1 MTYISKEQQKE
12 KLVKLKPL
20 FKKYGL
26 RATLARSNASKIT
39 LNIWEGS
46 IDFMG
51 QYNNYRINNKDRYC
65 DNSNVENFLNY
76 KTIVITNNYTFKE
89 FSGEALEFL
98 IEVNKILQQDN
109 YDRSDMMTD
118 YFDIGFF
125 VDISIGNYEKDYIF
139 KPKFK
144 KCNLK
149 NDVAIIKK
157 DELELVEYSEKALAL
172 FGNTKPIK
180 SQLKELGGRFNKFLT
195 HQGKKQGGWVF
206 SKKKND
212 QLKLLLA

>member
-1 MTYISKEQQKE
+1 
-12 KLVKLKPL
+12 
-20 FKKYGL
+20 
-26 RATLARSNASKIT
+26 
-39 LNIWEGS
+39 
-46 IDFMG
+46 MG

-76 KTIVITNNYTFKE
+76 KTFVITNNCTFKE

-98 IEVNKILQQDN
+98 TEANKILQQDN

-125 VDISIGNYEKDYIF
+125 VDISIGNCEKDYIF
-139 KPKFK
+139 KPKIK

-149 NDVAIIKK
+149 NNVAIIKK

-195 HQGKKQGGWVF
+195 HQEEKKAGWIF

>member
-12 KLVKLKPL
+12 KLIKLKPL

-26 RATLARSNASKIT
+26 RATLARSKASKIT

-76 KTIVITNNYTFKE
+76 KTFVITNNCTFKE

-98 IEVNKILQQDN
+98 TEANKILQQDN

-125 VDISIGNYEKDYIF
+125 VDISIGNCEKDYIF
-139 KPKFK
+139 KPKIK

-149 NDVAIIKK
+149 NNVAIIKK

-195 HQGKKQGGWVF
+195 HQEEKKAGWIF

>member
-39 LNIWEGS
+39 LNIWKGS

-76 KTIVITNNYTFKE
+76 KTFTITDNCTFKE

-98 IEVNKILQQDN
+98 IEANKILQQDN

-125 VDISIGNYEKDYIF
+125 VNISIGNYEKDYIF

-144 KCNLK
+144 K
-149 NDVAIIKK
+149 
-157 DELELVEYSEKALAL
+157 
-172 FGNTKPIK
+172 
-180 SQLKELGGRFNKFLT
+180 
-195 HQGKKQGGWVF
+195 
-206 SKKKND
+206 
-212 QLKLLLA
+212 

>member
-1 MTYISKEQQKE
+1 MAYISKEQQKE
-12 KLVKLKPL
+12 KLIKLKPL

-51 QYNNYRINNKDRYC
+51 QYNNYRINNKNRYC

-76 KTIVITNNYTFKE
+76 KTFVITNNCTFKE

-98 IEVNKILQQDN
+98 TEANKILQQDN

-125 VDISIGNYEKDYIF
+125 VDISIGNCEKDYIF

-195 HQGKKQGGWVF
+195 HQGEKKAGWIF